1 MPYKRK
7 LILSV
12 LLAIFGYGTWIVAS
26 QVDAVMASAAR
37 VGVATLAIICA
48 LSLLNYL
55 LRFGRWDW
63 YLRVMGHRLP
73 LARNLRIYLAGFAL
87 TTTPGKAGEAIR
99 SVFLKEQQVPYTDS
113 LAALAVERLAD
124 LISVALIATGGIVLF
139 PQYRWLALL
148 VSLVA
153 VAMIVTVQSRGL
165 RGLLHRLIQHTLPNK
180 FKRSADHAISLL
192 DRASDLMGMQGM
204 LVGVSLGVVAW
215 SAEAYGFW
223 YLVKAL
229 GYELPFL
236 LAAAVYALSMLAGA
250 ASFMPGGLGGAE
262 VAMGFMLLT
271 LGLSGPDAVSATLIC
286 RIATLW
292 LAVVIGLVALS
303 AQSSASSQT
312 LDAATNAKQQ

>member
-1 MPYKRK
+1 VTYKRK
-7 LILSV
+7 LTLSV
-12 LLAIFGYGTWIVAS
+12 LLAVAGYGAWVVAT
-26 QVDAVMASAAR
+26 QVEEVMASAAR

-63 YLRVMGHRLP
+63 YLGFMGHRLP
-73 LARNLRIYLAGFAL
+73 LASNLRIYLAGFAL

-99 SVFLKEQQVPYTDS
+99 SLFLKEQQVPYADS
-113 LAALAVERLAD
+113 LAALAVERLTD
-124 LISVALIATGGIVLF
+124 LISVALIATAGMVLF
-139 PQYRWLALL
+139 PQYHWLALL
-148 VSLVA
+148 VLLIA
-153 VAMIVTVQSRGL
+153 VAMIVSIQSRTL
-165 RGLLHRLIQHTLPNK
+165 RGLLHRLLQHTLPK
-180 FKRSADHAISLL
+180 KIKHTADHAISLL
-192 DRASDLMGMQGM
+192 DRASDLLGTQGL
-204 LVGVSLGVVAW
+204 LVGVSLGVIAW

-223 YLVKAL
+223 YLVRAL

-262 VAMGFMLLT
+262 AAMGFMLLT

-303 AQSSASSQT
+303 AQSSASGQA
-312 LDAATNAKQQ
+312 LDDATNAKQQ